1 MGIKLRKFEK
11 CVGAVEES
19 FDRTYFERTY
29 RGMRKSN
36 WFVLA
41 LASIAAAVLLWLWYY
56 LGFNRVDSPLDL
68 VVAIIWWVVIVVVAF
83 AIKHT
88 EDKRRERMRTAFV
101 GDGFLYNPETGLLV
115 PELGESEVALLERT
129 LADLTYSNKIV
140 ALDKDEQ
147 LPFRW
152 VVHSVKFD
160 KAGEVWKG
168 EIRFVHKPEQDPIPF
183 ESRGE
188 LVASLYA

>member
-1 MGIKLRKFEK
+1 MWLKQALK
-11 CVGAVEES
+11 ES

-68 VVAIIWWVVIVVVAF
+68 VVAIIWWVVIVAVAF

-115 PELGESEVALLERT
+115 SELGESEVALLERT

-152 VVHSVKFD
+152 VVHTITFD

-168 EIRFVHKPEQDPIPF
+168 EIRSVHKPEQDPIPF